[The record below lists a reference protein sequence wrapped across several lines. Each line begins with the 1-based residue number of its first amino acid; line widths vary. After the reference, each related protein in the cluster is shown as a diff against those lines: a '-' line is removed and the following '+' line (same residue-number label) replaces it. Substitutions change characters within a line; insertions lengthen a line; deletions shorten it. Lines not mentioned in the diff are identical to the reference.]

1 MSQLTIYRD
10 GKSSVFSFEGEMRL
24 QDALEQSGFAIAH
37 PCGGR
42 GTCGKC
48 AVTLTGAVSEPNA
61 AEQRAGTRLSCQAVL
76 LGDATV
82 ILPDSAA
89 MEQIETSGADDIV
102 ALAPMAGQFGAAV
115 DIGTTTLALKLCDLK
130 TGKILAESS
139 MRNPQGSVAAD
150 VMGRIQHALEGGL
163 AHMQEQILA
172 AIEQMIAAACRDAK
186 MDAAQ
191 VDALVLTG
199 NTTMLYLLTGKD
211 PDCLSHAPFHAD
223 TLFGE
228 ETTLLGRRAYLPYC
242 MNAFV
247 GADITCA
254 ALAAG
259 MCDKDEV
266 TLLCDVGTNGE
277 IALWKDGKLSVTS
290 TAAGPAF
297 EGAGISCGCGSI
309 RGAVDKAWVENGE
322 VSIHTIGG
330 AEAVGVCGSGLIDL
344 IAAYL
349 TTGDIDET
357 GAIEED
363 ELEFADGVAL
373 EAKDVRAVQL
383 AKAAIAA
390 GIETLLESAGV
401 APEEVSRLYI
411 AGGFGSHLN
420 IASAVRIGLIP
431 AELEDRVSVI
441 GNAALTGAL
450 MMLLNQQ
457 VLSRSADIAQASSH
471 VNLGGNP
478 AFNEHYIDQMFF
490 PEEE

>member
-1 MSQLTIYRD
+1 MFHLTIYRD
-10 GKSSVFSFEGEMRL
+10 GKSSVFSFSGEMRL
-24 QDALEQSGFAIAH
+24 QDALERAGVAMAH

-48 AVTLTGAVSEPNA
+48 AVTLSGAVSEPNA

-76 LGDATV
+76 LGDAQV
-82 ILPDSAA
+82 ILPDTVA
-89 MEQIETSGADDIV
+89 MEQIETSGADEI
-102 ALAPMAGQFGAAV
+102 AASAPMEGSFGAAI
-115 DIGTTTLALKLCDLK
+115 DIGTTTLALKLCDLQ
-130 TGKILAESS
+130 TGKVLGESS

-150 VMGRIQHALEGGL
+150 VMGRIQNAMEGGL
-163 AHMQEQILA
+163 SHMQEQILS
-172 AIEQMIAAACRDAK
+172 AIEALIASACAGAELDAS
-186 MDAAQ
+186 Q
-191 VDALVLTG
+191 VDVLVLTG
-199 NTTMLYLLTGKD
+199 NTTMLYLLTGRD
-211 PDCLSHAPFHAD
+211 PECLSHAPFHAD
-223 TLFGE
+223 TLFGA
-228 ETTLLGRRAYLPYC
+228 ETTLLGRRAYLPHC

-254 ALAAG
+254 VLASG
-259 MCDKDEV
+259 MCDSAE
-266 TLLCDVGTNGE
+266 TALLCDIGTNGE
-277 IALWKDGKLSVTS
+277 IALWKDGQLYVTS

-322 VSIHTIGG
+322 VCIHTIGG
-330 AEAVGVCGSGLIDL
+330 ADAVGVCGSGLIDL

-357 GAIEED
+357 GATDED

-373 EAKDVRAVQL
+373 EPKDVRAVQL

-390 GIETLLESAGV
+390 GIETLLESAKV
-401 APEEVSRLYI
+401 APEDVSRLYI

-431 AELEDRVSVI
+431 EALEDRVSVI
-441 GNAALTGAL
+441 GNAALTGTL

-457 VLSRSADIAQASSH
+457 VLSRSQDIAQASSH

>member
-1 MSQLTIYRD
+1 MSELTIYRD
-10 GKSSVFSFEGEMRL
+10 GKTAVFSFEGELRL
-24 QDALEQSGFAIAH
+24 QDALERAGVAIPH

-48 AVTLTGAVSEPNA
+48 AVTLSGAVSEPNA

-76 LGDATV
+76 LGDASVT
-82 ILPDSAA
+82 LPDSVA
-89 MEQIETSGADDIV
+89 MEQIETSGADEI
-102 ALAPMAGQFGAAV
+102 AASAPMDGCFGAAI

-130 TGKILAESS
+130 TGKVLGESS

-150 VMGRIQHALEGGL
+150 VMGRIQNAMEGGL
-163 AHMQEQILA
+163 SHMQEQILS
-172 AIEQMIAAACRDAK
+172 AIETLIASACAGAGLDAS
-186 MDAAQ
+186 Q
-191 VDALVLTG
+191 VDVLVLTG
-199 NTTMLYLLTGKD
+199 NTTMLYLLTGRD
-211 PDCLSHAPFHAD
+211 PECLSHAPFHAD
-223 TLFGE
+223 TLFGA
-228 ETTLLGRRAYLPYC
+228 ETTLLGRRAYLPHC

-254 ALAAG
+254 VLASG
-259 MCDKDEV
+259 MCDKSE
-266 TLLCDVGTNGE
+266 TALLCDIGTNGE
-277 IALWKDGKLSVTS
+277 IALWKDGQLYVTS

-309 RGAVDKAWVENGE
+309 RGAVDKAWVEDGE
-322 VSIHTIGG
+322 VCIHTIGG
-330 AEAVGVCGSGLIDL
+330 ANAVGVCGSGLIDL

-373 EAKDVRAVQL
+373 EPKDVRAVQL

-390 GIETLLESAGV
+390 GIETLLETAKV
-401 APEEVSRLYI
+401 APEDVSRLYI

-431 AELEDRVSVI
+431 EALEDRVSVI
-441 GNAALTGAL
+441 GNAALTGTL

-457 VLSRSADIAQASSH
+457 VLSRSQEIAQASSH